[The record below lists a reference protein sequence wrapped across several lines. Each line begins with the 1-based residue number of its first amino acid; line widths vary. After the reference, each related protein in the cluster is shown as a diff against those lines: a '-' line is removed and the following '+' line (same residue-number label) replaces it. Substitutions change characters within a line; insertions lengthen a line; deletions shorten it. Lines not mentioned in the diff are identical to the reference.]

1 MYIYFFNEGTWSF
14 LGSSLSRPSVPRRQ
28 AAVGSPAAL
37 PARPLPGPDA
47 LQGALSARGP
57 RRRTLVQRLRAAA
70 APEAGQVA
78 HVHEGAASR
87 RTAGGLHGRGRRG
100 GPAAAEFP

>member
-1 MYIYFFNEGTWSF
+1 MYIYLYF
-14 LGSSLSRPSVPRRQ
+14 LTRGPGPSLDPAFLALQSRGARLRW
-28 AAVGSPAAL
+28 GRL
-37 PARPLPGPDA
+37 PARSLPGPDA
-47 LQGALSARGP
+47 LQGTLSARGP

-100 GPAAAEFP
+100 ASPFTTTRL